1 MKISSK
7 GVGIGIWIAII
18 IIIAILAAY
27 GGYYSG
33 LHQGFENAK
42 ALPSSIGIGV
52 LISNIAGSE
61 DVLKGIQLAASML
74 NNSGGASARNIIAI
88 IERTNGD
95 PTLAKS
101 AATSLVNKGI
111 KVLVGSLSSS
121 EVKAILPLL
130 HENKIPLVLVS
141 KEVYDDEVYKDEMIV
156 KFPGN
161 PNSEAL
167 AMVNVAL
174 NIGTKA
180 AIVAVND
187 SFGRRLAT
195 AIGGYYQSLGGSIV
209 YEVFYDP
216 ASVNITNDLMKIKEL
231 EPTVSFLVGY
241 LEDARTILGDACRLG
256 LPTRWVLSSTLANEK
271 LLKDEV
277 AHYLEGS
284 YVLAR
289 RTIVEGLQLQ
299 NFVDLYKKV
308 YGVIPTEMATY
319 GFDSFVLTALSAT
332 YSGQYNGPSI
342 RAAFNV
348 TSCFFNGASGRIV
361 LDATGNVIQEYVIL
375 EVAKTLEDIYRLKV
389 VGYWIPRSSSNA
401 LVIWTTSK

>member
-1 MKISSK
+1 MKASSK
-7 GVGIGIWIAII
+7 GIGIGVWIAII
-18 IIIAILAAY
+18 IIIAILSAY

-42 ALPSSIGIGV
+42 ALPPSIEIGV

-61 DVLKGIQLAASML
+61 DALRGIQLATSMI
-74 NNSGGASARNIIAI
+74 NNSGGVSARNITTI

-101 AATSLVNKGI
+101 AATNLVNKGI
-111 KVLVGSLSSS
+111 KVLVGVLSSS

-130 HENKIPLVLVS
+130 HENNVLLVLVS
-141 KEVYDDEVYKDEMIV
+141 KEVYDDEVYKDEMVV
-156 KFPGN
+156 KFSGSPD
-161 PNSEAL
+161 SEAL

-174 NIGTKA
+174 SIGTKA

-187 SFGRRLAT
+187 SLGKRVASVISEYYRSR
-195 AIGGYYQSLGGSIV
+195 GGHVV
-209 YEVFYDP
+209 YEVLYDLAP
-216 ASVNITNDLMKIKEL
+216 ANLTNDLMKIREI

-241 LEDARTILGDACRLG
+241 LDDARTILSSAYRLG
-256 LPTRWVLSSTLANEK
+256 LTTKWVLSSTLASEK

-289 RTIVEGLQLQ
+289 RMAVEGLQLQ
-299 NFVDLYKKV
+299 SFVDLYNKV
-308 YGVIPTEMATY
+308 YGTMPTEMAAY
-319 GFDSFVLTALSAT
+319 GFDSLILTALSVA
-332 YSGQYNGPSI
+332 YSGQYSGKSV

-348 TSCFFNGASGRIV
+348 TGCFFNGVGGRVILDSSGN
-361 LDATGNVIQEYVIL
+361 AIQEYAIL
-375 EVAKTLEDIYRLKV
+375 EVAKTLEDTYRLKI
-389 VGYWIPRSSSNA
+389 VGYWIPKGASNA
-401 LVIWTTSK
+401 LVIWTTNK